1 MFISI
6 ITPTILNAHF
16 RMLQAFGF
24 EGLNQHP
31 GQARQSTGPLQSGP
45 HGLEC
50 HTRLSKK
57 AGGKMRL
64 DAEKIKVLT
73 R

>member
-1 MFISI
+1 
-6 ITPTILNAHF
+6 
-16 RMLQAFGF
+16 MLQAFGF